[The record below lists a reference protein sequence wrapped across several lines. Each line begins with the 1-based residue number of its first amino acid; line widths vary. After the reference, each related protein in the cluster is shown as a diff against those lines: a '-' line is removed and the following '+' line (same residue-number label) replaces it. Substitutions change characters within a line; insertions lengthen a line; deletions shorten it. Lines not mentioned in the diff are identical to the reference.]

1 MDGHALPTGPAF
13 SSWSS
18 LEVFQWSA
26 RFSVLRF
33 MSGFV
38 QSNLTSTS
46 LKRMNAVFLCVCVL
60 PLKAH
65 QLGAQASSK
74 TWEPGR
80 QAQAAISQEQGKGA
94 RTSRQTPGTG
104 DPTVSAPP

>member
-18 LEVFQWSA
+18 LGVFQWSA

-38 QSNLTSTS
+38 QSNLTSTG

-60 PLKAH
+60 PFKAH

>member
-46 LKRMNAVFLCVCVL
+46 LKRMNAVFLCVCVCCPSKPTSWVHRL
-60 PLKAH
+60 PVRPGSLAGKRRLPSVKSRARVP
-65 QLGAQASSK
+65 GQAGK
-74 TWEPGR
+74 LRG
-80 QAQAAISQEQGKGA
+80 QG
-94 RTSRQTPGTG
+94 TP
-104 DPTVSAPP
+104 P